1 MSRYRLLVALG
12 FLVVLLLLL
21 GRSLLPGY
29 ALTPSDLVFSSPFY
43 ADMKPSGFKQASNSL
58 LFDQVYQFVPWRKL
72 AWDSLRQ
79 GRLPLWNP
87 YSYSGTPFI
96 ATLQS
101 AVFYPLNLLLNLS
114 LPFAMTFAWSALLRL
129 WLAGLATHALAL
141 EYGLR
146 RTSAILAGL
155 SFMLCA
161 FLITWL
167 GHPHINVLALL
178 PLAILLTERL
188 IVADRRRQLIARSVG
203 LGMVLGCA
211 MLGGHPASLVSLML
225 TVGLYA
231 GIRLYQRRRVR
242 LTCRWAWSLPAL
254 AFAVF
259 LAAIISAVQTLP
271 FLEWLP
277 LSNEIGTRGAIPF
290 RWLDPSAVWRLL
302 TLPLAVMPNLFNNP
316 SWSQYPY
323 WSFLARRDNYNEY
336 ALYVG
341 VITILA
347 ALSGLAQHRRRP
359 LPPPLIA
366 WVVIGLVG
374 LGRHLHLPVI
384 GWINHLPLIGLGDS
398 GRSQVTYM
406 LAIALLGAW
415 GVDLMLG
422 DDLVATQVRR
432 RFGQLALAVG
442 LLGIGIMLGA
452 NLVLPAIRAK
462 VVSIGHAQVDR
473 EFALRSTHT
482 HPITYYYE
490 EVDRMVAGLIA
501 AYRPSNISMYS
512 SAGIALLAWGATAIQ
527 RRSPGYV
534 TGKHYSGVLLGLAA
548 TDLLLFARGYNPAIA
563 AQDLYPETAVVTAL
577 RQDHGLYRITALRQ
591 DLVPDAHVMHRF
603 SDVRGLD
610 YPTRWYREY
619 MGLVP
624 DRLPWLTYGEILSSA
639 NSPLLRVLNLKY
651 ILSARRSDLDNI
663 DNITRVTQYGGIHV
677 AELGNPTPRA
687 FLARQVTLLPSDS
700 AVLQMLSAQ
709 PERVYDRILLRD
721 GQDERRAL
729 ASLPSAPQS
738 AVPTSDT
745 VTNVAYETE
754 RSVWQVHAT
763 IPSILFLSDAYYPGW
778 HATIDDAPSPVLRA
792 NHAFRAVVVPSGDH
806 TIAFKYAPA
815 SVAWGLRLSLAGLAI
830 SLVVLLLL
838 VATHSAVASHPAPSP

>member
-1 MSRYRLLVALG
+1 MSPHRLLVALG
-12 FLVVLLLLL
+12 LLAVLVLLL

-29 ALTPSDLVFSSPFY
+29 ALTPSDLVFGSPFY

-58 LFDQVYQFVPWRKL
+58 LFDQAYQFVPWRKL

-114 LPFAMTFAWSALLRL
+114 LPYAMTFAWSALLRL

-146 RTSAILAGL
+146 RTPAILAGL

-161 FLITWL
+161 FLVTWL

-178 PLAILLTERL
+178 PLAVLLSERL
-188 IVADRRRQLIARSVG
+188 IVADRRRQLAARSVG
-203 LGMVLGCA
+203 LGLVLGCA

-225 TVGLYA
+225 TVLLYV
-231 GIRLYQRRRVR
+231 GIRQVQRRRER
-242 LTCRWAWSLPAL
+242 LPGRWTWSLPAL
-254 AFAVF
+254 AGAVF
-259 LAAIISAVQTLP
+259 LAVVISAVQTLP

-277 LSNEIGTRGAIPF
+277 LSNELSSRSAVPF
-290 RWLDPSAVWRLL
+290 RMIDASAVWRLL
-302 TLPLAVMPNLFNNP
+302 TLPLAVMPNLLNNP

-336 ALYVG
+336 ALYTG
-341 VITILA
+341 VITVLA
-347 ALSGLAQHRRRP
+347 ALTGLAHYRWRP
-359 LPPPLIA
+359 LPAPLIA

-374 LGRHLHLPVI
+374 LGRHLHLPVV
-384 GWINHLPLIGLGDS
+384 GWINHLPIIGLGDS

-406 LAIALLGAW
+406 LAIALVGAW
-415 GVDLMLG
+415 GMDLMLG
-422 DDLVATQVRR
+422 DDSVGRQVRS
-432 RFGQLALAVG
+432 RFGQLASAVAV
-442 LLGIGIMLGA
+442 LGAGIMLGA
-452 NLVLPAIRAK
+452 NLVLPAVRAK
-462 VVSIGHAQVDR
+462 VVAFGRAQVDR
-473 EFALRSTHT
+473 EYALRATHT
-482 HPITYYYE
+482 HPILYYYD
-490 EVDRMVAGLIA
+490 EVDRMVAGLVA
-501 AYRPSNISMYS
+501 AYRPSNIAMYS

-527 RRSPGYV
+527 RRRPGLV
-534 TGKHYSGVLLGLAA
+534 SGKHYSGVLLGLAA
-548 TDLLLFARGYNPAIA
+548 ADMLLFARGYNPVIA
-563 AQDLYPETAVVTAL
+563 TQDLYPESPVVTAL
-577 RQDHGLYRITALRQ
+577 RHDHTLYRITALRQ

-651 ILSARRSDLDNI
+651 IMSARRSDLDRL
-663 DNITRVTQYGGIHV
+663 DNVARITQYGSIHV
-677 AELGNPTPRA
+677 AELDNPTPRA
-687 FLARQVTLLPSDS
+687 FLSRQAVLLPSDS
-700 AVLQMLSAQ
+700 AVLQRLRAQ
-709 PERVYDRILLRD
+709 PERVYDRIVLRD
-721 GQDERRAL
+721 GQDERNAV
-729 ASLPSAPQS
+729 AQLPSAIQS
-738 AVPTSDT
+738 VAPASDT
-745 VTNVAYETE
+745 VTNVVYEAE
-754 RSVWQVHAT
+754 RSVWRVHAT
-763 IPSILFLSDAYYPGW
+763 VPSILFLSDAYYPGW
-778 HATIDDAPSPVLRA
+778 QATIDDAPSPILRA

-806 TIAFKYAPA
+806 TISFEYAPA
-815 SVAWGLRLSLAGLAI
+815 SLARGLRLSLAGWAI
-830 SLVVLLLL
+830 ALVTLLLL
-838 VATHSAVASHPAPSP
+838 VATRSAAAPHSAPHP